1 MHVSYSLWSVL
12 VRHVTELNNREQ
24 QKKKKDYI
32 FSWKIICP
40 SSVQYPSNNDNK

>member
-12 VRHVTELNNREQ
+12 VGHVTELNNREQ
-24 QKKKKDYI
+24 QKKKDYS
-32 FSWKIICP
+32 FSCKRICP